1 MVLINVTQ
9 IVSPNYISQGP
20 DLFQNEHELLHKQ
33 FADGKG

>member
-1 MVLINVTQ
+1 MVLINVPQSVTL
-9 IVSPNYISQGP
+9 NYISQGP